1 MAPLITDR
9 VQENGRAWKFTLT
22 ADRVLQAIEILDKND
37 ILPEVKT
44 MQAARLLVRGK
55 IRAEE
60 AAHAVELAFKTAR
73 GNEPQQSAG
82 PQAISFTQDWEYI
95 CAAFLQAYGLDLEKE
110 LPRMHWRRFVG
121 RLKSIPDST
130 RLAKIM
136 EIRTR
141 PMPKATRYNAEERAQ
156 LARLKAQYAIKSTQ
170 ADMADGLKDL
180 FGVLAARAKAG
191 D

>member
-1 MAPLITDR
+1 
-9 VQENGRAWKFTLT
+9 
-22 ADRVLQAIEILDKND
+22 
-37 ILPEVKT
+37 
-44 MQAARLLVRGK
+44 
-55 IRAEE
+55 
-60 AAHAVELAFKTAR
+60 
-73 GNEPQQSAG
+73 
-82 PQAISFTQDWEYI
+82 
-95 CAAFLQAYGLDLEKE
+95 
-110 LPRMHWRRFVG
+110 
-121 RLKSIPDST
+121 
-130 RLAKIM
+130 M